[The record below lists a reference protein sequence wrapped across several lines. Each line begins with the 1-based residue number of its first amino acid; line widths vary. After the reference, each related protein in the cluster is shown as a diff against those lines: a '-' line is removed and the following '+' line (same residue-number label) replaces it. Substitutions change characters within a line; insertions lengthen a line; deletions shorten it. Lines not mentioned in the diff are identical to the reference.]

1 MARAV
6 TAKDVAKAAGVSQ
19 ATVSYV
25 INDHPD
31 QKISAATR
39 ARVLDAVAD
48 LGYTPS
54 SAARALRKG
63 SSDLVLLLLPDIPF
77 GPVVAHLMEQLTDE
91 LEPFGLMAVTR
102 RIRAGTP
109 VSSLWRELRPAAMV
123 TIAPLSEQDE
133 REIHAAGI
141 PVIGTALA
149 PVSGVD
155 MSSGPQTAIGYM
167 QVEHLAFMGHR
178 RLGYA
183 APDDVRVARFFGP
196 RLAGARAA
204 CLALGLD
211 QPVVLE
217 VPLDAGSAALAVD
230 AWRQGLDPVTAVC
243 AYNDDTAFA
252 LLAGMHRRGLSA
264 PGDLAVIG
272 VDNIPLAALASPPL
286 TTVDQNLD
294 PVAAQ
299 IAREITAALQGAP
312 PPDTDAA
319 EVITLV
325 VRASA

>member
-25 INDHPD
+25 INDHPG

-39 ARVLDAVAD
+39 TRVLDAVAD

-54 SAARALRKG
+54 STARALRKG

-102 RIRAGTP
+102 RIRNGTS
-109 VSSLWRELRPAAMV
+109 VSSLWRELRPAALV
-123 TIAPLSEQDE
+123 TIAPLPAQDE
-133 REIHAAGI
+133 LEIRAAGI
-141 PVIGTALA
+141 PLIGAALA
-149 PVSGVD
+149 PMSTVD
-155 MSSGPQTAIGYM
+155 LTPGPQTGIGYL
-167 QVEHLAFMGHR
+167 QVEHLAFTGHR

-196 RLAGARAA
+196 RLEGARAA

-211 QPVVLE
+211 LPE
-217 VPLDAGSAALAVD
+217 VREVALDAESAALAVD
-230 AWRQGLDPVTAVC
+230 AWMAGTDPVTAIC

-312 PPDTDAA
+312 APSQSAS